1 MISKKDWN
9 QKQTP
14 KCGFGNEDLMIRSDP
29 YKSMKLMIEYITSLS
44 LFIVFGLAQDF
55 QNISNNQIPKL
66 VDDTGSAIVMII
78 GDSGN
83 NKKRQ
88 GSGVIVNNGDYVIT
102 NAHVVSGSGQVL
114 IKFFDGTEQTVSG
127 YSAKDEKRDLVSIKI
142 KNNPNVRSVLMRQS
156 DNINIGESVVA
167 IGNPH
172 GLSHSVS
179 EGIVSGKREFEK
191 GVLVLQ
197 TTAPVSPGSSGGGL
211 FDMDGNL
218 IGITSFLHKEGQ
230 NLNFAYPTEYIKPL
244 LKHYDYESFRSLSSK
259 NDIQSSA
266 ENIIVFVNDP

>member
-1 MISKKDWN
+1 
-9 QKQTP
+9 
-14 KCGFGNEDLMIRSDP
+14 MIRADP

-44 LFIVFGLAQDF
+44 LFIVFCLAQDF
-55 QNISNNQIPKL
+55 QNISNDQIPKL

-156 DNINIGESVVA
+156 DNINIGES
-167 IGNPH
+167 
-172 GLSHSVS
+172 
-179 EGIVSGKREFEK
+179 
-191 GVLVLQ
+191 
-197 TTAPVSPGSSGGGL
+197 
-211 FDMDGNL
+211 
-218 IGITSFLHKEGQ
+218 
-230 NLNFAYPTEYIKPL
+230 
-244 LKHYDYESFRSLSSK
+244 
-259 NDIQSSA
+259 
-266 ENIIVFVNDP
+266 